1 MEHKVWISSKDAL
14 AEIRDATDEL
24 IEYARLNVENKT
36 KANKELKRVIDV
48 LAQAKFYIEMRQ
60 RFNNREGKREYEKW
74 YFQKMVSEFIQMNM
88 ILSFHK

>member
-1 MEHKVWISSKDAL
+1 MKHKVWISSKDAL

-36 KANKELKRVIDV
+36 KENKELKHVIDV

-60 RFNNREGKREYEKW
+60 RFNNREGRKEYEK
-74 YFQKMVSEFIQMNM
+74 
-88 ILSFHK
+88 

>member
-1 MEHKVWISSKDAL
+1 MKHKVWISSKDAL

-36 KANKELKRVIDV
+36 KENKELKHVIDV

-60 RFNNREGKREYEKW
+60 RFNNREGRKEYEKW